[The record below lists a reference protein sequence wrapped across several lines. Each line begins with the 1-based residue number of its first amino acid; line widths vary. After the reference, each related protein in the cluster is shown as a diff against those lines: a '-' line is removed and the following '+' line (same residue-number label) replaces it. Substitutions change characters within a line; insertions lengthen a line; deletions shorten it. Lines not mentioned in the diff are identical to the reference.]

1 MSPRTTERRVLDNVR
16 EQSGLNTPAPTEET
30 ATAAPRRFRLT
41 PLQTLLLAVFLI
53 VDVCVLGLLFL
64 LVTNRIALPF

>member
-1 MSPRTTERRVLDNVR
+1 MSPGTTERRVLDNVR
-16 EQSGLNTPAPTEET
+16 EQSGLTAPAPTEET
-30 ATAAPRRFRLT
+30 TSPAPRRFRLT
-41 PLQTLLLAVFLI
+41 PLQTLLLAVFLF

>member
-30 ATAAPRRFRLT
+30 ATPGPRRFRLT

-53 VDVCVLGLLFL
+53 VDVCTLGLLFL

>member
-1 MSPRTTERRVLDNVR
+1 VLDNVR
-16 EQSGLNTPAPTEET
+16 EQSGLTAPASAEET
-30 ATAAPRRFRLT
+30 APPVTRRFRLR
-41 PLQTLLLAVFLI
+41 PLQTLLLAAFLV

>member
-1 MSPRTTERRVLDNVR
+1 MSPGTTERRVLDNVR
-16 EQSGLNTPAPTEET
+16 EQSGLNAPAPTEET
-30 ATAAPRRFRLT
+30 ATPAPGRFRLR
-41 PLQTLLLAVFLI
+41 PLQTLLLAAFLV

>member
-1 MSPRTTERRVLDNVR
+1 MSPGTTERRVLDNLR
-16 EQSGLNTPAPTEET
+16 EQSGLTAAEPAET
-30 ATAAPRRFRLT
+30 TAPPAPRRFRLT

-64 LVTNRIALPF
+64 FVTNRIPLSF